1 MAGGGRRQQVD
12 GARTAPLTA
21 NEVVSST
28 RRLLRRPGVDQIAS
42 HPCCASAA
50 PPRST
55 VSAAGGRGRGSAACR
70 RCRGHLASW
79 VRYYGRGEATAAR
92 AACRAR
98 APACSPP
105 ALSSPILLAARPAW
119 NRRAVAAALGGMMAG
134 VFVSEVDIPP
144 LGSSSEA
151 AGRRCQPSRGV
162 GRGRRARRSS
172 GARHGAIELARS
184 SRDQQRLAHVAAHL
198 PPTTVASAARRG
210 SLVDPFRPSRK
221 RLPADFRP
229 EIDPPGRMRPHGALR
244 PKQRAPREAGGR
256 TGSVARWVAP
266 RRGLVRLRHRQG
278 EHGAKGRNRRFRPF
292 SLPASFRPPQAP
304 RRPISVRDRGSATPA
319 HRAGWPA
326 SRAVACWAVGRRRE
340 RERYANHYPR
350 SSHDG
355 HCQARARA
363 DVEVGITFV

>member
-28 RRLLRRPGVDQIAS
+28 TRLLRRPGVDQIAS

-79 VRYYGRGEATAAR
+79 VRYYGHGEATAAR

-151 AGRRCQPSRGV
+151 AGRRCQPSRGDS
-162 GRGRRARRSS
+162 RGRRWRRSS

-184 SRDQQRLAHVAAHL
+184 SRDQQRLAHVAANL

-229 EIDPPGRMRPHGALR
+229 EIDPPGRMRPQRRLAAKTTRTARGRRPNRLRGTVGGA
-244 PKQRAPREAGGR
+244 PEGSCSPQTPPGRAWRKRAKSAISAVFTPREFSATTGPQKADKRAGSRQRDASTPRGVACLAGG
-256 TGSVARWVAP
+256 
-266 RRGLVRLRHRQG
+266 GLL
-278 EHGAKGRNRRFRPF
+278 A
-292 SLPASFRPPQAP
+292 
-304 RRPISVRDRGSATPA
+304 
-319 HRAGWPA
+319 
-326 SRAVACWAVGRRRE
+326 
-340 RERYANHYPR
+340 
-350 SSHDG
+350 
-355 HCQARARA
+355 
-363 DVEVGITFV
+363 